1 MLARF
6 LPAALTGAPPLA
18 RAMGMM
24 LVSSLSFICMHALV
38 AQVSQDLPAFEVAF
52 FRNLFGLLWLMPVL
66 VRSRFAPLKTTKLH
80 LHALRGV
87 TNSAS
92 MLMFFSALA
101 FTPLA
106 QATALAYTSPLFVTI
121 GAALFLGET
130 FRIRR
135 LTALACGFI
144 GMLVVLRP
152 GLIEIG
158 TGPLLVVGSAILWA
172 VAMIDIKI
180 LSRTD
185 SSLTIAAYMVVF
197 LTPVTFIAALFVWQ
211 WPTLEQLGWLVLVAA
226 FGTVGHLLFNEAF
239 KHADATVLMPL
250 DFIRLIWAALI
261 GFFAFGQIPD
271 LWTWVG
277 GAIIFT
283 SATYISYREHQL
295 TRRVKASGQ

>member
-18 RAMGMM
+18 KAMGMM

-38 AQVSQDLPAFEVAF
+38 ARVSQDLPSFEVAF
-52 FRNLFGLLWLMPVL
+52 FRNLFGLLWLMPAL

-80 LHALRGV
+80 LHALRGI

-106 QATALAYTSPLFVTI
+106 QATALAYTSPLFVTMA
-121 GAALFLGET
+121 AALVLGET
-130 FRIRR
+130 LRIRR
-135 LTALACGFI
+135 ITALAFGFA
-144 GMLVVLRP
+144 GMLIVLRP

-158 TGPLLVVGSAILWA
+158 TGPLLVVGSAVLWA
-172 VAMIDIKI
+172 VAMLDIKI

-185 SSLTIAAYMVVF
+185 SSLTIAAYMVLF
-197 LTPVTFIAALFVWQ
+197 LTPITFIAALFVWQ
-211 WPTLEQLGWLVLVAA
+211 WPSPVQLGWLLLIAA

-239 KHADATVLMPL
+239 RHADATALMPL
-250 DFIRLIWAALI
+250 DFTKLIWASLI
-261 GFFAFGQIPD
+261 GFFAFGQVPD
-271 LWTWVG
+271 LWTWIG
-277 GAIIFT
+277 GALIFG

-295 TRRVKASGQ
+295 SRRARETAT

>member
-18 RAMGMM
+18 KAMGMM

-38 AQVSQDLPAFEVAF
+38 ARVSQDLPSFEVAF
-52 FRNLFGLLWLMPVL
+52 FRNLFGLLWLMPAL

-80 LHALRGV
+80 LHALRGI

-106 QATALAYTSPLFVTI
+106 QATALAYTSPLFVTMA
-121 GAALFLGET
+121 AALVLGET
-130 FRIRR
+130 LRIRR
-135 LTALACGFI
+135 ITALAFGFA
-144 GMLVVLRP
+144 GMLIVLRP

-158 TGPLLVVGSAILWA
+158 TGPLLVVGSAVLWA
-172 VAMIDIKI
+172 VAMLDIKI

-185 SSLTIAAYMVVF
+185 SSLTIAAYMVLF
-197 LTPVTFIAALFVWQ
+197 LTPITFIAALFVWQ
-211 WPTLEQLGWLVLVAA
+211 WPSPAQLGWLLLIAA

-239 KHADATVLMPL
+239 RHADATALMPL
-250 DFIRLIWAALI
+250 DFTKLIWASLI
-261 GFFAFGQIPD
+261 GFLAFGQVPD
-271 LWTWVG
+271 LWTWIG
-277 GAIIFT
+277 GALIFG

-295 TRRVKASGQ
+295 SRRARETAA

>member
-1 MLARF
+1 M
-6 LPAALTGAPPLA
+6 
-18 RAMGMM
+18 RA
-24 LVSSLSFICMHALV
+24 
-38 AQVSQDLPAFEVAF
+38 
-52 FRNLFGLLWLMPVL
+52 
-66 VRSRFAPLKTTKLH
+66 RFAPLKTSKLH
-80 LHALRGV
+80 LHALRGI

-121 GAALFLGET
+121 GAALVLGET
-130 FRIRR
+130 LRIRR
-135 LTALACGFI
+135 ITALACGFL
-144 GMLVVLRP
+144 GMLLVLRP
-152 GLIEIG
+152 GMIEIG
-158 TGPLLVVGSAILWA
+158 TGPLLVIGSAVLWA

-211 WPTLEQLGWLVLVAA
+211 WPTLGQLGWLVLVAA

-239 KHADATVLMPL
+239 RHADATVLMPL
-250 DFIRLIWAALI
+250 DFTKLIWASLI

-271 LWTWVG
+271 LWTWIG
-277 GAIIFT
+277 GAVIFT
-283 SATYISYREHQL
+283 SATYISYREHRLSRQA
-295 TRRVKASGQ
+295 REIKA